1 METIKN
7 QSRNYCNRIQKNSRK
22 ISGTKSCLFEN
33 LNFIEI
39 YFKQNDWK
47 KKRHITSI
55 KNERGIITT
64 ASVDA
69 KRIINIMS
77 NFMLINLTAWKKWT
91 KSLKDSNDQS

>member
-1 METIKN
+1 MQQNTEK
-7 QSRNYCNRIQKNSRK
+7 QQK

-33 LNFIEI
+33 LNFIEM

-69 KRIINIMS
+69 KRIISRN
-77 NFMLINLTAWKKWT
+77 LIGQAHSVIPPFDEL
-91 KSLKDSNDQS
+91 KSAD

>member
-1 METIKN
+1 MQQNTEK
-7 QSRNYCNRIQKNSRK
+7 QQK

-33 LNFIEI
+33 LNFIEM

-55 KNERGIITT
+55 KNERGIIST

-69 KRIINIMS
+69 KRIIRKYYEQ
-77 NFMLINLTAWKKWT
+77 LHAD
-91 KSLKDSNDQS
+91 KSDSMDEMDKVLKRLE

>member
-69 KRIINIMS
+69 KRIIRKYYEQ
-77 NFMLINLTAWKKWT
+77 LYAD
-91 KSLKDSNDQS
+91 KSDSMEEMDKVLKRLK

>member
-1 METIKN
+1 MQQNTEK
-7 QSRNYCNRIQKNSRK
+7 QQK

-33 LNFIEI
+33 LNFIEV

-47 KKRHITSI
+47 KKRHIIGI

-69 KRIINIMS
+69 KRIIRKYYEQ
-77 NFMLINLTAWKKWT
+77 LYAD
-91 KSLKDSNDQS
+91 KSDSMNEVDKVLKRLE

>member
-1 METIKN
+1 MQQNTEK
-7 QSRNYCNRIQKNSRK
+7 QQK

-33 LNFIEI
+33 LNFIEM

-47 KKRHITSI
+47 KKRHIISI

-69 KRIINIMS
+69 KRIIRKYYEQ
-77 NFMLINLTAWKKWT
+77 LYAD
-91 KSLKDSNDQS
+91 KSDSMNEVDKVLKRLE